1 MIVNQS
7 VVARAGCWEDEWAL
21 MTKEH
26 EGNLGD
32 EGNVSHLDCG
42 GSYITTYLS
51 KFRELYSW
59 KGDFHCV
66 CISFNRSFLKMQTQT
81 PFFLLW

>member
-32 EGNVSHLDCG
+32 EGNVSHLDCV
-42 GSYITTYLS
+42 GSYITVHICQNLENYIVGRVT
-51 KFRELYSW
+51 FT
-59 KGDFHCV
+59 V
-66 CISFNRSFLKMQTQT
+66 CALASIDLF
-81 PFFLLW
+81 